1 MISTL
6 THLLPNPD
14 SLSLRER
21 VAQMLVVRASGHL
34 FDHQIQYPSW
44 EPPADVL
51 RYWLQDLGVGGVIFL
66 GGSAGELAWRCQQ
79 VQGWAAIPL
88 FLAADIE
95 EGVGQRFAGAT
106 GFPPPLALAAIAQ
119 MPEGGVVQAQS
130 LAYEMGAWTAQEALA
145 IGLNW
150 VLAPV
155 VDVNNNPQNPVIN
168 VRAFGETPE
177 MV

>member
-51 RYWLQDLGVGGVIFL
+51 RYWLQDLGVGGVIFWVGAL
-66 GGSAGELAWRCQQ
+66 GSWHGVASKFKVG
-79 VQGWAAIPL
+79 PL
-88 FLAADIE
+88 SPCF
-95 EGVGQRFAGAT
+95 
-106 GFPPPLALAAIAQ
+106 
-119 MPEGGVVQAQS
+119 
-130 LAYEMGAWTAQEALA
+130 
-145 IGLNW
+145 
-150 VLAPV
+150 
-155 VDVNNNPQNPVIN
+155 
-168 VRAFGETPE
+168 
-177 MV
+177 